1 MGMQP
6 AIRASL
12 SAGDPSLAPRIT
24 RQNVASC
31 KRSVQLYYHTGHS
44 NQLQRNPHPS
54 TSWDWGVEKEKQE
67 KPRDVIPDPPAKS
80 LDICTLCSH
89 NNGVCSSKVSVHLD
103 RCPAA
108 RTGKDFAAADL
119 SGWTCTPD
127 GDPAG
132 RTQSATDDLPWGHTS
147 TMEVIKLR
155 THHGSYQTE
164 DTPVPWKLSNWEQTS
179 TMEITKLRTHQYQ
192 ESYQTEDTPG
202 KLWNWGHAS
211 TMEVINWEHTSTMEV
226 IKLRTHQGSYQIED
240 MPVPWKL
247 SNWEHTSTMEVIKLT
262 HQGSYQTEDMLVPWM
277 LSNWGHTCTNPW
289 MLSEDTPAPWKLSK
303 TETERKREREI
314 IIR

>member
-147 TMEVIKLR
+147 TMEVIKPRTNQYHGNYQTKDTSVPGKLSNWGHTREVMKLR
-155 THHGSYQTE
+155 TRQYHGSYQ
-164 DTPVPWKLSNWEQTS
+164 
-179 TMEITKLRTHQYQ
+179 LRTHKYHG
-192 ESYQTEDTPG
+192 SYQTEDTPG
-202 KLWNWGHAS
+202 KLSNWGHASTVEVIKLRTHKYHGSYQTDTPGKLSNWGHAS
-211 TMEVINWEHTSTMEV
+211 TMDV
-226 IKLRTHQGSYQIED
+226 IKLRTHMYQSMDAI
-240 MPVPWKL
+240 WG
-247 SNWEHTSTMEVIKLT
+247 HTSTVKAI
-262 HQGSYQTEDMLVPWM
+262 
-277 LSNWGHTCTNPW
+277 
-289 MLSEDTPAPWKLSK
+289 
-303 TETERKREREI
+303 
-314 IIR
+314 